1 MPEFLNRLPPWA
13 LHAVWTA
20 VTLVAAYILGQFLRV
35 IVAAKLAKFAGRT
48 EGEWDDVVIKEVKK
62 RVTFWSLLV
71 GAHLSLNHWALNY
84 DTLELSRRVISALGV
99 ASVTFALAEILTRL
113 VVLHGRRAAP
123 PVQVSG
129 LTTTLVRIVIVLLGA
144 LVIVRSFGHDIT
156 PYLTALGVGGL
167 AVALAL
173 QDPLSNLFAGI
184 FNSIAGQVRMG
195 DFVRLDS
202 GAEGHV
208 VDFNWRSTRL
218 KALAGNMIVVPN
230 AKLAQAIV
238 TNFTLPTSDL
248 GFSVDFNVAH
258 DSDLA
263 QVERVA
269 LEVAEAVV
277 RDVPGAVKDA
287 APAVRF
293 IAFADTGVRV
303 SVGARALSFTDQALV
318 RSELIKRLQVR
329 LREEGITIAIVPTG
343 GVPSAVTPAAVTP
356 RP

>member
-13 LHAVWTA
+13 VHAVWTGI
-20 VTLVAAYILGQFLRV
+20 TLVAAYVIGQFLRV
-35 IVAAKLAKFAGRT
+35 IVAAKLAKYAGRT
-48 EGEWDDVVIKEVKK
+48 EGEWDDVVIKEIKK

-71 GAHLSLNHWALNY
+71 GVHLSLNQWALTY
-84 DTLELSRRVISALGV
+84 DSLEFSRRVISAIGV
-99 ASVTFALAEILTRL
+99 ASVTFALAAILTRL
-113 VVLHGRRAAP
+113 VVVHGRRATP

-129 LTTTLVRIVIVLLGA
+129 LTTTLVRIVILLLGA

-156 PYLTALGVGGL
+156 PYLTALGVGGF

-195 DFVRLDS
+195 DYVRLDS

-218 KALAGNMIVVPN
+218 KAAAGNIILVPN

-238 TNFTLPTSDL
+238 TNFTMPTSDL
-248 GFSVDFNVAH
+248 GFGVEFNVVAG
-258 DSDLA
+258 SDLA
-263 QVERVA
+263 KLERVA
-269 LEVAEAVV
+269 LEVAQAVV
-277 RDVPGAVKDA
+277 RDVPGAMKDA
-287 APAVRF
+287 EPAVRF
-293 IAFADTGVRV
+293 IAFTDAGVRV
-303 SVGARALSFTDQALV
+303 SVVVRALSFTDQIQL

-329 LREEGITIAIVPTG
+329 LLQEGIDLAIAPVGI
-343 GVPSAVTPAAVTP
+343 AP
-356 RP
+356 RS

>member
-13 LHAVWTA
+13 VHATWTGITIA
-20 VTLVAAYILGQFLRV
+20 VAYVVGQFLRV
-35 IVAAKLAKFAGRT
+35 IVAARLAKFAART
-48 EGEWDDVVIKEVKK
+48 EGEWDDVVINELGK
-62 RVTFWSLLV
+62 RATIWSLLV
-71 GAHLSLNHWALNY
+71 GAYLSLNQWPLNH
-84 DTLELSRRVISALGV
+84 DTLELSRRVISAIGV
-99 ASVTFALAEILTRL
+99 ASVTFALADILTRL
-113 VVLHGRRAAP
+113 VVVHGRRASP

-129 LTTTLVRIVIVLLGA
+129 LTTTLVRIVITLLGA
-144 LVIVRSFGHDIT
+144 LVIVRGFGHDIT

-184 FNSIAGQVRMG
+184 FNTIAGQVRMG
-195 DFVRLDS
+195 DYVRLDS
-202 GAEGHV
+202 GVEGQV
-208 VDFNWRSTRL
+208 MDFNWRSTRL
-218 KALAGNMIVVPN
+218 KALPGNRIVVPN

-248 GFSVDFNVAH
+248 GFNVEFNVAL

-263 QVERVA
+263 QVERVG
-269 LEVAEAVV
+269 LEVAQAVI

-287 APAVRF
+287 EPAVRF

-303 SVGARALSFTDQALV
+303 AVGVRARSFTDQVLV
-318 RSELIKRLQVR
+318 RSELIKRLQKR
-329 LREEGITIAIVPTG
+329 LRQEGINVAIVPTG
-343 GVPSAVTPAAVTP
+343 SAP

>member
-13 LHAVWTA
+13 VHAVWTGI
-20 VTLVAAYILGQFLRV
+20 TLVASYVLGQFLRV
-35 IVAAKLAKFAGRT
+35 IVAAKLARFAGRT
-48 EGEWDDVVIKEVKK
+48 EGEWDDVVIREIKK

-71 GAHLSLNHWALNY
+71 GAHLSLSQWTLTY
-84 DTLELSRRVISALGV
+84 DSLELSRRVISAIGV
-99 ASVTFALAEILTRL
+99 ASVTFALAAILTRL
-113 VVLHGRRAAP
+113 VVVHGRRATP

-129 LTTTLVRIVIVLLGA
+129 LTTTLVRIVILLLGA

-156 PYLTALGVGGL
+156 PYLTALGVGGF

-195 DFVRLDS
+195 DYVRLDS

-218 KALAGNMIVVPN
+218 KAVAGNIILVPN

-238 TNFTLPTSDL
+238 TNYTMPTSDL
-248 GFSVDFNVAH
+248 GFGVEFNVSVG
-258 DSDLA
+258 SDLA
-263 QVERVA
+263 KVERVA
-269 LEVAEAVV
+269 MEVAHSAV
-277 RDVPGAVKDA
+277 RDVPGAMKDA
-287 APAVRF
+287 EPAVRF

-303 SVGARALSFTDQALV
+303 AVVVRALSFTDQVLL
-318 RSELIKRLQVR
+318 RSELIKRLQGR
-329 LREEGITIAIVPTG
+329 LQQEGIDLATTLTG
-343 GVPSAVTPAAVTP
+343 TVT

>member
-13 LHAVWTA
+13 VHAVWTGI
-20 VTLVAAYILGQFLRV
+20 TLVAAYVIGQFLRV
-35 IVAAKLAKFAGRT
+35 IVAAKLAKYAGRT
-48 EGEWDDVVIKEVKK
+48 EGEWDDVVIKEIKK

-71 GAHLSLNHWALNY
+71 GVHLSLNQWALTY
-84 DTLELSRRVISALGV
+84 DSLEFSRRVISAIGV
-99 ASVTFALAEILTRL
+99 ASVTFALAAILTRL
-113 VVLHGRRAAP
+113 VVVHGRRATP

-129 LTTTLVRIVIVLLGA
+129 LTTTLVRIVILLLGA

-156 PYLTALGVGGL
+156 PYLTALGVGGF

-195 DFVRLDS
+195 DYVRLDS

-218 KALAGNMIVVPN
+218 KAVAGNMIVVPN

-238 TNFTLPTSDL
+238 TNYTLPTSDL
-248 GFSVDFNVAH
+248 GFSVDFTAAVA
-258 DSDLA
+258 SDLA
-263 QVERVA
+263 KVERVA
-269 LEVAEAVV
+269 MDVAQSVI
-277 RDVPGAVKDA
+277 RDVPGAMKDA
-287 APAVRF
+287 DPAVRF

-303 SVGARALSFTDQALV
+303 SVMVRALTFVDQGLV
-318 RSELIKRLQVR
+318 KSELIKRLHVR
-329 LREEGITIAIVPTG
+329 LRQEGIDVAIVPTG
-343 GVPSAVTPAAVTP
+343 IERRS
-356 RP
+356 

>member
-13 LHAVWTA
+13 IHAVWTGI
-20 VTLVAAYILGQFLRV
+20 TLAAAYILGQFLRV
-35 IVAAKLAKFAGRT
+35 IVAAQLAKFAGRT

-62 RVTFWSLLV
+62 RVTYWSLLV
-71 GAHLSLNHWALNY
+71 GAHLALGHWALTY
-84 DTLELSRRVISALGV
+84 DTLVLSRHVISALGV

-113 VVLHGRRAAP
+113 VVLHGRRASP

-129 LTTTLVRIVIVLLGA
+129 LTTTLVRIVITLLGA
-144 LVIVRSFGHDIT
+144 LVIVRGFGHDIT

-195 DFVRLDS
+195 DYVRLDA
-202 GAEGHV
+202 GVEGQV

-218 KALAGNMIVVPN
+218 KALPGNMIVVPN

-238 TNFTLPTSDL
+238 TNFTMPTSDL
-248 GFSVDFNVAH
+248 GFNVELNVAM

-269 LEVAEAVV
+269 LEVAQAVI
-277 RDVPGAVKDA
+277 RDVPGAMKDA
-287 APAVRF
+287 EAAVRF
-293 IAFADTGVRV
+293 LAFADTGIRV
-303 SVGARALSFTDQALV
+303 AVGVRALSFTDQMLV
-318 RSELIKRLQVR
+318 RSELIKRLQAR
-329 LREEGITIAIVPTG
+329 LREEGIAVAIAPTG
-343 GVPSAVTPAAVTP
+343 GAP